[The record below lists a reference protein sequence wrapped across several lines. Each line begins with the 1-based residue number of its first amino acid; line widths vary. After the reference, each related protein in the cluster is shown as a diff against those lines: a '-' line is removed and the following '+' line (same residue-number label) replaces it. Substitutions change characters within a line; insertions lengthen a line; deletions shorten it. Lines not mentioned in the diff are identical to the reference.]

1 VLEMSQDAVI
11 YLTYEAEAGLGLAAL
26 KRHAG

>member
-1 VLEMSQDAVI
+1 MSQDAVI